1 MYGQLLL
8 VRLALLVLVLL
19 HSTPR
24 HETLTEHVR
33 PCLYPGSVYS
43 RYCRSRAGPR
53 PETKTKPPLSEDA
66 QLSVE
71 PAQRHQTRR
80 QVRPQ

>member
-8 VRLALLVLVLL
+8 VMLALLVLVLL

-43 RYCRSRAGPR
+43 RYCRSRRA
-53 PETKTKPPLSEDA
+53 TA
-66 QLSVE
+66 
-71 PAQRHQTRR
+71 
-80 QVRPQ
+80 